1 MLLRFVLTLTIF
13 LPTLAVYAH
22 ELSHHEHQNCEN
34 TAVHF
39 HEYENDCY
47 LDEFIANKI
56 YSFSVSSYE
65 SLVFLFNSEIF
76 ETGVLKQKRILLN
89 FLNRGPPSN

>member
-1 MLLRFVLTLTIF
+1 MLLRFVLTFTIF

-47 LDEFIANKI
+47 LDDFIANKI
-56 YSFSVSSYE
+56 YSSSISSYE
-65 SLVFLFNSEIF
+65 SLVFLFNSEII
-76 ETGVLKQKRILLN
+76 EIGVLKQKRILLD
-89 FLNRGPPSN
+89 FFKRGPPSN